1 MALPPLATIADL
13 EDRLGR
19 SFSTDETARAY
30 ALLDDA
36 SAKVRAYTRQQ
47 ITESTSTD
55 RVRTRNGVVRLPQ
68 RPVTAVT
75 AVADTLA
82 TALDAVWDGGEQLRL
97 YFDGYVD
104 VTYTHGYAT
113 VPDDI
118 VTVVAGVAARSF
130 SGYLAG
136 PAVWQQPSAALTPD
150 TIGAII
156 PAPAA
161 TAPAFTDDDKAILD
175 GYRRAV
181 GVAWML

>member
-19 SFSTDETARAY
+19 SLSTDETARAY
-30 ALLDDA
+30 ALLQDA
-36 SAKVRAYTRQQ
+36 SAKVRAYTGQQ
-47 ITESTSTD
+47 ITQSTSTD
-55 RVRTRNGVVRLPQ
+55 RIRARNGVARLPQ

-75 AVADTLA
+75 AVADIAA
-82 TALDAVWDGGEQLRL
+82 TSLDATWAGGEQLGL

-161 TAPAFTDDDKAILD
+161 TAPAFTADDKAILD
-175 GYRRAV
+175 GYRRPV